1 MRVSKKFTIREED
14 VVNFSKVVQDYN
26 PIHLDEEYAKNS
38 IFKKRIVHGMLLGG
52 YISSIIANEYPG
64 QGSIYLQQNLSFKNP
79 CYIGDEIEVIIELIE
94 QKNSKYS
101 LSTKVIKDELILI
114 DGEALILKLKKY

>member
-1 MRVSKKFTIREED
+1 MRVSKNFTIKEED
-14 VVNFSKVVQDYN
+14 VVNFSKVSQDYN

-52 YISSIIANEYPG
+52 YISSLIANEYPG

-79 CYIGDEIEVIIELIE
+79 CYIGDEIEVVVELIE
-94 QKNSKYS
+94 LTGSKYK
-101 LSTKVIKDELILI
+101 LKTFVKTEHRILV
-114 DGEALILKLKKY
+114 DGEALVLKK